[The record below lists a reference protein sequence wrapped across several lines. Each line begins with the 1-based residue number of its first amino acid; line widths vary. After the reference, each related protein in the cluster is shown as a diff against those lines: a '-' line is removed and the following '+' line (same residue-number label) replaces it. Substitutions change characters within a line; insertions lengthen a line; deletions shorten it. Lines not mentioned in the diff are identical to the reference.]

1 MKSELGEEGERGSGV
16 CKGPEVESNTLGIL
30 KKQLECLEP
39 EQYGA
44 MQEMRPHR
52 WTGTTSLVVSEA
64 IGWNTVV
71 ILGRSVGAQDG
82 EWI

>member
-39 EQYGA
+39 EQ
-44 MQEMRPHR
+44 
-52 WTGTTSLVVSEA
+52 
-64 IGWNTVV
+64 
-71 ILGRSVGAQDG
+71 
-82 EWI
+82 